1 MRNKI
6 SYSYIIYGL
15 MYVAIFAFVGVF
27 NFSVARFDPNVLHDP
42 AYWIST
48 ATTSL
53 TYVFA
58 FQVSVWLSADV
69 MTNTDEQYLEITED
83 IRKFARTKIR
93 GDFDVFIEDEINWK
107 NKIQAWKETQK
118 NKIIRWQNKMPAKVL
133 EDSRHPESEWKART
147 KRYFEKRNK
156 IERLITDEWIN
167 DNLPYKRIPY
177 PRITPQEVITGE
189 EKPISNKKLI
199 DNNISTY
206 ALGKRFVMLGI
217 TIMFNAIFSTMFL
230 EGKIFNV
237 AFLATVLFQLTMIG
251 VNIATGW
258 ASGVDGFKKKRLTS
272 ARTRYDI
279 LLQYASWDGKSSR
292 VIKNDTAHTTTNS

>member
-1 MRNKI
+1 MKNKI

-27 NFSVARFDPNVLHDP
+27 NFSVARFDSNVLQDP

-107 NKIQAWKETQK
+107 NKIEAWKTTQK
-118 NKIIRWQNKMPAKVL
+118 NKLIRWQNKMPAKVL
-133 EDSRHPESEWKART
+133 EDSRHPKTQWKPRT
-147 KRYFEKRNK
+147 KRYFEKRDK

-167 DNLPYKRIPY
+167 ENLPYKRISY

-189 EKPISNKKLI
+189 EKPVSNKKLI
-199 DNNISTY
+199 DSNISTY

-217 TIMFNAIFSTMFL
+217 TVMFNAIFSTMFL

-258 ASGVDGFKKKRLTS
+258 ASGVDGFRKKRLTS

-279 LLQYASWDGKSSR
+279 LLQYASWDGNSSR
-292 VIKNDTAHTTTNS
+292 RIENDTAHTATSS